1 MYLAGEFGTDA
12 TSVNVFASSTF
23 YAVDRYASYRKTGS
37 FFTRIMEL

>member
-23 YAVDRYASYRKTGS
+23 YAVDRYASYKKDW
-37 FFTRIMEL
+37 ELFLQR